1 MAELGK
7 LDYSAEVSYAPVGAP
22 EETVEQ
28 TDNAV
33 LTRLK
38 DSTRADMDCQVCYA
52 IFLDPITT
60 ACGHTFC
67 RTCIQRVLDH
77 SDLCP
82 MCRRGL
88 SIQPQAAS
96 HTLPSNER
104 LVKIINGLW
113 ADQVALRAH
122 AYRLEQQANYNGFDI
137 PLFVCT
143 LSFPHMPT
151 FLHVFEPRYRLMIRR
166 AMEGNRTFGMVLHTP
181 SNPGEPEFAEFG
193 TLLRIVNIEYF
204 TDGRSLLETRG
215 ISRFRVTRHGVQDG
229 YVVANIERI
238 DDISL
243 AEEEATEAYE
253 TARYAVRNLA
263 LQTDVAGADPGNPE
277 RPSSARP
284 PPAPITLDN
293 LDAMSTRDLV
303 DFAVDFVTRMR
314 TQSVSWLLPRIIAI
328 YGECPSDPVLFPW
341 WFASLLPVKEDEK
354 YRLMSTT
361 SVRQR
366 MKICCRWIIEWEA
379 NRWTQ
384 HHCREIPGTVEEEGD
399 VLGP

>member
-22 EETVEQ
+22 EESVKQ
-28 TDNAV
+28 IDNAV
-33 LTRLK
+33 LT
-38 DSTRADMDCQVCYA
+38 
-52 IFLDPITT
+52 
-60 ACGHTFC
+60 
-67 RTCIQRVLDH
+67 
-77 SDLCP
+77 
-82 MCRRGL
+82 
-88 SIQPQAAS
+88 
-96 HTLPSNER
+96 
-104 LVKIINGLW
+104 
-113 ADQVALRAH
+113 
-122 AYRLEQQANYNGFDI
+122 RLEQQANYNGFDI

-181 SNPGEPEFAEFG
+181 SNPGEPEFAEIG

-204 TDGRSLLETRG
+204 ADGRSLLETRG
-215 ISRFRVTRHGVQDG
+215 ISRFRVTRHGEQDG
-229 YVVANIERI
+229 YVVANIKRI

-243 AEEEATEAYE
+243 AEEEAVEAYE
-253 TARYAVRNLA
+253 TAQYAVRNLA
-263 LQTDVAGADPGNPE
+263 LRTDIAGTDPGDPE
-277 RPSSARP
+277 RPASARS
-284 PPAPITLDN
+284 PPAPISLDDLN
-293 LDAMSTRDLV
+293 AMSTRDLV

-314 TQSVSWLLPRIIAI
+314 TRSVSWLLPRRIAI

-354 YRLMSTT
+354 YMLMSTT

-379 NRWTQ
+379 SRWLFITAY
-384 HHCREIPGTVEEEGD
+384 EI
-399 VLGP
+399 